1 MKRTLALI
9 LCLTLLALGA
19 AAESGAPLAVDTD
32 EGGLLLTREG
42 VPLTAL
48 GQYATIAR
56 ITYDESC
63 PADRVLYA
71 AALSENAALSQPEAD
86 TPADQVEQWPQD
98 DGSLPEDADMGQVS
112 DTEWEDGSLEGGTS
126 FYPEENGASDASE
139 TRQIPSTEMT
149 WAFLRTAAVR
159 AWH

>member
-86 TPADQVEQWPQD
+86 TPADQVEQ
-98 DGSLPEDADMGQVS
+98 
-112 DTEWEDGSLEGGTS
+112 
-126 FYPEENGASDASE
+126 
-139 TRQIPSTEMT
+139 
-149 WAFLRTAAVR
+149 
-159 AWH
+159 